1 MTNFSIQFTYPWF
14 LLLLIPAL
22 FFSLFP
28 YFRMA
33 KKYRRTRNHIIS
45 VVLHTTAMVLCIFV
59 FSGMH
64 FDYQTINS
72 NNEVFLLVDVS
83 YSGRETQEKK
93 NEFVQSVLDSG
104 NSEYKVGIIT
114 FGYGQTYAAELSTN
128 AEKTYESYEDSLRD
142 NKPDDS
148 ATDIAAAVSFART
161 HIKHPKTAKLV
172 ILSDGIETDGE
183 ALAAIKAAAAD
194 GIRVDTVSFTDE
206 KEIPDAQIVGAVM
219 PDYNV
224 SAKSEVKLG
233 VTVQSSVAQ
242 TAQITLRDNDGEEET
257 TEVSLE
263 PGVQTFE
270 IAHTFAEQGLSFD
283 LSFKEPV
290 EIEDAVEANN
300 EYSSYLYMEVFDD
313 ILIVEGFEG
322 EAEKLQELLKE
333 EYTLTVLNVAET
345 EKFPKTLDEMRLYDQ
360 VVLANVSHSDM
371 PAGFEDLLNSYVK
384 DIGGG
389 LFTVGGSEPDGDE
402 AHAYN
407 RKDLYGTTYQDMLPV
422 IAEDY
427 TPPLGVVI
435 IIDCSG
441 SMSDVLENAKA
452 GARACLNAMTER
464 DYCGVIALDDDYK
477 EALALT
483 PVTREYEIV
492 AAIDNIGNG
501 GGTLLTPSLKRAGD
515 SLKAQTNIEKR
526 HIIVVSDCMFS
537 DNVEKYGSV
546 LQSNFEA
553 GITISVVGI
562 NTSADSEKAGR
573 EIVKLGN
580 GGSDDDSEEE
590 AEKWKSKYHHTV
602 TGEDLSSIMRED
614 LTVPD
619 IKEVEA
625 KPFVPTIRVH
635 NAVVSGVE
643 QANMPRLNGYY
654 GTKIKEDAEIVLA
667 GEFVPIYAQWKYGEG
682 MVGSFMCDLSGKW
695 SSEFLSDETGQ
706 RIIKNII
713 GVLFPKENI
722 RAQDIEIKLT
732 EKNYGNVL
740 NVYTDMEEG
749 ERIELQIFKDSEP
762 KPVQTIKPTEKEG
775 YTQIPFTITEPG
787 VYELVVKKKDAT
799 GKDVSEATI
808 YKAFSYSQEY
818 NTFVEADEETSVA
831 LLEGMASAG
840 QTHRNGKSGL

>member
-1 MTNFSIQFTYPWF
+1 
-14 LLLLIPAL
+14 
-22 FFSLFP
+22 
-28 YFRMA
+28 
-33 KKYRRTRNHIIS
+33 
-45 VVLHTTAMVLCIFV
+45 
-59 FSGMH
+59 
-64 FDYQTINS
+64 
-72 NNEVFLLVDVS
+72 
-83 YSGRETQEKK
+83 
-93 NEFVQSVLDSG
+93 
-104 NSEYKVGIIT
+104 
-114 FGYGQTYAAELSTN
+114 
-128 AEKTYESYEDSLRD
+128 
-142 NKPDDS
+142 
-148 ATDIAAAVSFART
+148 
-161 HIKHPKTAKLV
+161 
-172 ILSDGIETDGE
+172 
-183 ALAAIKAAAAD
+183 
-194 GIRVDTVSFTDE
+194 DE

-270 IAHTFAEQGLSFD
+270 IAHTFAEQGLHRLSFD

-602 TGEDLSSIMRED
+602 TGEDLSSI
-614 LTVPD
+614 
-619 IKEVEA
+619 
-625 KPFVPTIRVH
+625 
-635 NAVVSGVE
+635 
-643 QANMPRLNGYY
+643 
-654 GTKIKEDAEIVLA
+654 
-667 GEFVPIYAQWKYGEG
+667 
-682 MVGSFMCDLSGKW
+682 
-695 SSEFLSDETGQ
+695 
-706 RIIKNII
+706 
-713 GVLFPKENI
+713 
-722 RAQDIEIKLT
+722 
-732 EKNYGNVL
+732 
-740 NVYTDMEEG
+740 
-749 ERIELQIFKDSEP
+749 
-762 KPVQTIKPTEKEG
+762 
-775 YTQIPFTITEPG
+775 
-787 VYELVVKKKDAT
+787 
-799 GKDVSEATI
+799 
-808 YKAFSYSQEY
+808 
-818 NTFVEADEETSVA
+818 
-831 LLEGMASAG
+831 
-840 QTHRNGKSGL
+840 